1 MLNSKRFASNVVLLK
16 SKWQMESVSVK
27 LDFKTTKMVDESP
40 PLMFSSPLP
49 TSTMFPSTTSL
60 VVPMIR
66 HDIDFGGLVMSFSD
80 RIIQLKNERKLLQ
93 KDIASSIGLSLR
105 AYQYYEKGQK
115 EPTLSV
121 LLRLADYF
129 DVSLDY
135 LVGLSDTPERH

>member
-1 MLNSKRFASNVVLLK
+1 
-16 SKWQMESVSVK
+16 
-27 LDFKTTKMVDESP
+27 
-40 PLMFSSPLP
+40 
-49 TSTMFPSTTSL
+49 
-60 VVPMIR
+60 MIR
-66 HDIDFGGLVMSFSD
+66 LGIDFGGLVMSFSD

-135 LVGLSDTPERH
+135 LVGRSDDPARH

>member
-1 MLNSKRFASNVVLLK
+1 
-16 SKWQMESVSVK
+16 
-27 LDFKTTKMVDESP
+27 
-40 PLMFSSPLP
+40 
-49 TSTMFPSTTSL
+49 
-60 VVPMIR
+60 MIR
-66 HDIDFGGLVMSFSD
+66 LGIDFGGLVMSFSD

-93 KDIASSIGLSLR
+93 KDIASSVGVSLR

-135 LVGLSDTPERH
+135 LVGRSDDPVRR

>member
-1 MLNSKRFASNVVLLK
+1 
-16 SKWQMESVSVK
+16 
-27 LDFKTTKMVDESP
+27 
-40 PLMFSSPLP
+40 
-49 TSTMFPSTTSL
+49 
-60 VVPMIR
+60 
-66 HDIDFGGLVMSFSD
+66 MSFSE

-115 EPTLSV
+115 EPTLFV

-135 LVGLSDTPERH
+135 LVGRSDDPARH

>member
-1 MLNSKRFASNVVLLK
+1 
-16 SKWQMESVSVK
+16 
-27 LDFKTTKMVDESP
+27 
-40 PLMFSSPLP
+40 
-49 TSTMFPSTTSL
+49 
-60 VVPMIR
+60 MIR
-66 HDIDFGGLVMSFSD
+66 LGIDFGGLVMSFSE

-93 KDIASSIGLSLR
+93 KDIASSVGLSLR